1 MRPLLILLV
10 SLFCPFAAAATSSAR
25 EQVQQGLVAYD
36 LGRFPEALERFS
48 EAYRLDPRPAFL
60 FNIAQCHRHLGHWE
74 KAAFFYRRY
83 RSHFAGSAH
92 DAMIVELIAEVE
104 QKLAEAPNA
113 PGAIAARVLMG
124 ADEMA
129 DGPRHARG
137 FANAAST
144 PTAAHL
150 DALPSSAAAAIPA
163 EVIRTDD
170 PLTQRWWFWAAIGT
184 AAVAAGAGVYAATAP
199 DPRSSTLGTMDF
211 R

>member
-1 MRPLLILLV
+1 MRPLLILVL
-10 SLFCPFAAAATSSAR
+10 SLICPLAIAATSSAR

-36 LGRFPEALERFS
+36 LGRFPEALEKFS

-60 FNIAQCHRHLGHWE
+60 FNIAQCHRHLGQWE

-92 DAMIVELIAEVE
+92 DAMIVDLIAEME

-124 ADEMA
+124 TGDAA
-129 DGPRHARG
+129 DGARRVRA
-137 FANAAST
+137 FESAVSAAGA
-144 PTAAHL
+144 PQLA
-150 DALPSSAAAAIPA
+150 ALPSSGPAAIPA
-163 EVIRTDD
+163 NVIRTDD
-170 PLTQRWWFWAAIGT
+170 PLTQRWWFWAAVGT

-199 DPRSSTLGTMDF
+199 GPRSSTLGTMDF